1 MYRRVPFEAAEE
13 SPRDA
18 GRGNQLFVV
27 PVVFHPLLD
36 DARHTHTRPSMPSS
50 VPPVGA
56 AAPDF
61 TLASTSGKPLTLSS
75 LRGRNVLL
83 AFFPL
88 AFTSTCTAELCD
100 MRDDWDQFGDAD
112 TVVLPISVDSTASL
126 GEFKNKYAMKSDL
139 LSDFKRE
146 VSRQYGV
153 LIEDRFFST
162 RAYFLID
169 REGMIRWE
177 HVESN
182 PSNKRSNDELLQ
194 EIRKLS

>member
-1 MYRRVPFEAAEE
+1 M
-13 SPRDA
+13 S
-18 GRGNQLFVV
+18 
-27 PVVFHPLLD
+27 
-36 DARHTHTRPSMPSS
+36 SS
-50 VPPVGA
+50 VPPVGV

-61 TLASTSGKPLTLSS
+61 TLASTSGKPVTLSS
-75 LRGRNVLL
+75 LRGKNVLL

-100 MRDDWDQFGDAD
+100 MRDDWDQFAGAD
-112 TVVLPISVDSTASL
+112 TVVLPVSVDSTASL
-126 GEFKNKYAMKSDL
+126 GEFKNKYDMKSDL
-139 LSDFKRE
+139 LSDFKRD

-169 REGMIRWE
+169 REGKIRWE
-177 HVESN
+177 HVEAN
-182 PSNKRSNDELLQ
+182 PSNKRSNAELLE

>member
-1 MYRRVPFEAAEE
+1 MPATVPAVG
-13 SPRDA
+13 SP
-18 GRGNQLFVV
+18 
-27 PVVFHPLLD
+27 
-36 DARHTHTRPSMPSS
+36 
-50 VPPVGA
+50 
-56 AAPDF
+56 APDF
-61 TLASTSGKPLTLSS
+61 TLASTSGTPVTLSS

-100 MRDDWDQFGDAD
+100 MRDDWDQFAGAD

-126 GEFKNKYAMKSDL
+126 NEFKAKYGMKSEL

-146 VSRQYGV
+146 VSRLYGV

-169 REGMIRWE
+169 RAGIIRWA
-177 HVESN
+177 HVEAN
-182 PSNKRSNDELLQ
+182 PSNKRSNEELFQQIGALGAT
-194 EIRKLS
+194 R